1 MNATTITATTA
12 ASATVLIVDDD
23 PAIRRS
29 ISRLVR
35 SAGFAAETFATP
47 TDFLR
52 RRLPEGPTC
61 VLLDLCMEGMTG
73 LEVQDALR
81 RNDREVPVVF
91 LSGHATVPGAVS
103 GLKHGAEDFLEKPVR
118 PNDLIAALNRA
129 IEHDRAGRADRQAQ
143 AELRRR
149 FDLLTPREQEVMT
162 LVVSG
167 LLNKQVAAELGISEK
182 TIKVHRARAMEK
194 MNVESL
200 AELVLIA
207 NRLGLASAC
216 ASGGVT
222 VAESGGT
229 WPSHHC

>member
-1 MNATTITATTA
+1 MIATTIPAPA
-12 ASATVLIVDDD
+12 ATVLIVDDD
-23 PAIRRS
+23 PAVRRS

-35 SAGFAAETFATP
+35 SVGYAAETFATP

-52 RRLPEGPTC
+52 RRLPDSPTC

-73 LEVQDALR
+73 LEVQDELR

-91 LSGHATVPGAVS
+91 LSGHATVHGAVS
-103 GLKHGAEDFLEKPVR
+103 GLKHGAEDFLEKPFR
-118 PNDLIAALNRA
+118 PDDLLAALSRA
-129 IEHDRAGRADRQAQ
+129 IENDRTGCADRKAQ

-149 FDLLTPREQEVMT
+149 YDLLTPREQEVMT

-167 LLNKQVAAELGISEK
+167 LLNKQVAGDLGISEK
-182 TIKVHRARAMEK
+182 TVKVHRARAMEK

-207 NRLGLASAC
+207 SKLGLASAS
-216 ASGGVT
+216 ASGGVE
-222 VAESGGT
+222 VQEGGGT
-229 WPSHHC
+229 PASRHY